1 MGPAGE
7 GRPREQ
13 EPLVRGKT
21 YDYPALLQERA
32 PGFAQEIGVEK
43 RRERFVQCRAALEAL
58 GRKFNEV
65 APDAVV
71 IIGNDQR
78 EFFNAGLTP
87 AITVYRGKTISNV
100 QHLNEDAPGLNIAEP
115 ANSPEE
121 GATYP
126 GATELADHILRS
138 LADEDFDLAQSDQ
151 TPSGAPRGG
160 IPHAYGFFYHT
171 ILQDQT
177 PPSVPIILNVHFPH
191 NTPKVHRC
199 LELGRGL
206 YRAIKSFGGFK
217 RVALMAS
224 GGLTHFVIDEDFD
237 RQVIA
242 AMKSGDEDA
251 LAKLPESYFKVGTA
265 EIKNWYPVI
274 SAMNA
279 AGLHVTTRSTT
290 CRATAP
296 RREPATRCA
305 SRTGSE
311 VRLKPDSRLTYWSQ
325 MDDCLSGLTASIP
338 VRV

>member
-1 MGPAGE
+1 MADVVFGIGSSHGPLLST
-7 GRPREQ
+7 PPEQ
-13 EPLVRGKT
+13 WDLRAKADRANKNHWFRGKS
-21 YDYPALLQERA
+21 YDFDSLLAARA
-32 PGFAQEIGVEK
+32 PGFAHEVTVEK
-43 RRERFVQCRAALEAL
+43 RRERFLQCRRALEAL
-58 GRKFNEV
+58 GKKFNEV

-78 EFFNAGLTP
+78 EFFNPGLTP
-87 AITVYRGKTISNV
+87 AITVYRGAQISNV
-100 QHLNEDAPGLNIAEP
+100 QHLHEDQPGLNIAEP

-121 GATYP
+121 GAMYP

-199 LELGRGL
+199 LELGRAL
-206 YRAIKSFGGFK
+206 YRAIKSFNGYE

-237 RQVIA
+237 RQVIS
-242 AMKSGDEDA
+242 AMESGDEDA
-251 LAKLPESYFKVGTA
+251 LAKFPESYFKVGTA

-274 SAMNA
+274 AAMNA
-279 AGLHVTTRSTT
+279 AGLKYQQIDYVPCYRSE
-290 CRATAP
+290 AG
-296 RREPATRCA
+296 
-305 SRTGSE
+305 TGNAMCFA
-311 VRLKPDSRLTYWSQ
+311 YWE
-325 MDDCLSGLTASIP
+325 
-338 VRV
+338 

>member
-1 MGPAGE
+1 LLSTP
-7 GRPREQ
+7 PEQ
-13 EPLVRGKT
+13 WDLRAKADKENKNHWFRGKM
-21 YDYPALLQERA
+21 YDYNALLQERA
-32 PGFAQEIGVEK
+32 PGFADEIVVEK
-43 RRERFVQCRAALEAL
+43 RRERFMQCRSALEAL

-65 APDAVV
+65 APDTVV

-87 AITVYRGKTISNV
+87 AITVYRGKAISNV

-171 ILQDQT
+171 ILQDQA

-191 NTPKVHRC
+191 NTPKVKRC
-199 LELGRGL
+199 LELGRAL
-206 YRAIKSFGGFK
+206 ARAIKSFDGFK

-237 RQVIA
+237 QQVIA
-242 AMKSGDEDA
+242 AMKGGDEAA
-251 LAKLPESYFKVGTA
+251 LTALPESYFKVGTA
-265 EIKNWYPVI
+265 EIKNWIPVI
-274 SAMNA
+274 AAMNA
-279 AGLHVTTRSTT
+279 AGLSYHQIDYVPCYRSE
-290 CRATAP
+290 AG
-296 RREPATRCA
+296 
-305 SRTGSE
+305 TGNAMCFA
-311 VRLKPDSRLTYWSQ
+311 YWQ
-325 MDDCLSGLTASIP
+325 
-338 VRV
+338 